1 MMVADGD
8 ECCSDNN
15 VYDSSS
21 DMDTTM
27 DEVAELNEN
36 LATDKIIAAEL
47 DEEPDDAVHCWLLLS
62 SQGIIVNES
71 NDETWE
77 QRLTPLQVRMCRL
90 SVSNKHIGDRVQ
102 CGKSLAT
109 GIILELH
116 MYTISAC
123 KHYGSMV
130 TKHGMRRKRSLVC
143 AGALFFSR

>member
-1 MMVADGD
+1 MDLDLDMMVADG

-27 DEVAELNEN
+27 DEVAVLNEN
-36 LATDKIIAAEL
+36 LATDKIIADEL
-47 DEEPDDAVHCWLLLS
+47 DEEPDDLS

-116 MYTISAC
+116 MYTE
-123 KHYGSMV
+123 
-130 TKHGMRRKRSLVC
+130 
-143 AGALFFSR
+143 F